1 MDIDFCR
8 DEFIE
13 CPPVERNTVTTY
25 FNDGLFGDG
34 FVLHSLTIDIGVG
47 IDIQVL
53 QTNGVI
59 VYCQFD
65 KEEFFEGHSY
75 SKGYFSYEDNGFG
88 PVCYELD
95 TTVDAI
101 IREIENDCKN
111 SEEYIKRIED
121 FYEYFDTKSCK
132 RVYEAI
138 RALDEVK

>member
-1 MDIDFCR
+1 MNLYPHHYLLRTIR
-8 DEFIE
+8 A
-13 CPPVERNTVTTY
+13 Y
-25 FNDGLFGDG
+25 
-34 FVLHSLTIDIGVG
+34 SLI
-47 IDIQVL
+47 
-53 QTNGVI
+53 
-59 VYCQFD
+59 
-65 KEEFFEGHSY
+65 
-75 SKGYFSYEDNGFG
+75 YEDNGFG